1 VAGAVS
7 RPIEFEYKKGDRLT
21 TAVQFASQLL
31 PTADSSRIELVRFS
45 KKIKGLQ
52 SFMLSLPVDSG
63 FLLQP
68 DDRIYA
74 RDRVEYHEKHSVYLE
89 GEVKYP
95 GEYAIENG
103 KTYLSEIIEQAGGFT
118 DDAAVFSSSV
128 LRKNT
133 LFADEEELLRLQ
145 NVRPMEMTTEEAS
158 YFRLRS
164 RENRYI
170 VTVDFNKLYED
181 EALKSDVPLF
191 DEDLIIIPER
201 SMTVFVSGGVVSPGN
216 ITYHPDWTYQE
227 YINAAGGFTDL
238 AREGWVSIIDSR
250 TGKWVDIDDDDQ
262 VREGDIIFIPE
273 RNRIDLW
280 TSFVDGLAI
289 VAQVSAIVLVVVTL
303 AK

>member
-1 VAGAVS
+1 
-7 RPIEFEYKKGDRLT
+7 
-21 TAVQFASQLL
+21 
-31 PTADSSRIELVRFS
+31 
-45 KKIKGLQ
+45 
-52 SFMLSLPVDSG
+52 
-63 FLLQP
+63 
-68 DDRIYA
+68 
-74 RDRVEYHEKHSVYLE
+74 VYLE